1 MISQETAERFLRGL
15 PLDTKYASL
24 INTKPVIYFSFKD
37 CSGKTQDELKVRL
50 SKEILKEYQRY
61 AVIFESGSQDKRDVY
76 VRIFY
81 NNLEK
86 LIISFPA
93 FTGLP

>member
-1 MISQETAERFLRGL
+1 M
-15 PLDTKYASL
+15 DTKYASL

-81 NNLEK
+81 YSIR
-86 LIISFPA
+86 LIFRVYFSFKY
-93 FTGLP
+93 